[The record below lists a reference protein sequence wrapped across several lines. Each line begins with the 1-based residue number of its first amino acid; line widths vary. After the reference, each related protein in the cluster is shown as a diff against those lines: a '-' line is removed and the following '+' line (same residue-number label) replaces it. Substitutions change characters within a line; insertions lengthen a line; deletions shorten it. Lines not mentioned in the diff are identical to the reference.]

1 MAQSAGIPRIVRMNM
16 HQFGGK
22 VLHPHV
28 QQAHISVGGAP
39 RAAGGT
45 GGVGAGFRAGSG
57 TPIDRNDAAVT
68 GEFEKNPTLRFLG
81 MPIAGGSL
89 TEKGQADKADY
100 GALRAGSTAYATALS
115 QGATQQEAA
124 RAAVSAGGV
133 PFLAAMINHPSSP
146 LANVQAFHSFL
157 SGQGFDGQDERY
169 SQVKGADGQIYNVPV
184 DASGKAGQAEP
195 VPGLPAAQ
203 PKLGPTVR
211 TDQGFGRIGPDG
223 NIVPVLDANGQRA
236 QAPLS
241 AAQQKAAT
249 AGQEYQPSDVPGLPD
264 QITARSPKTNFTDK
278 EVNQLAGGTALM
290 RALSNLQQNASVAGL
305 GKGPISTLAGQ
316 YFGTYG
322 SGAQYKAD
330 LNTIRANAPFFMG
343 SGYKAATENF
353 MAGINSS
360 NDAPSF
366 IRLQTSKM
374 LDDVRQHL
382 QTTADTMTAG
392 HHGMLPASTANQ
404 LIGVGVVPNGYQNA
418 KTLDSMDPTQRA
430 LWKARTFPQ
439 SVSDQDK
446 AALYTSY
453 ASRGVADPT
462 SRTLVEG
469 MIQKDV
475 KQRAAMQQQQTASTA
490 ARAAQPAAQLAPGG
504 GGNQPGGQSGQG
516 AADQQPAQPQAQP
529 AQGNQ
534 TQQVQPQDAASPAGE
549 GEGNEVGGS
558 ALTAGQGGAP
568 QAGGGGANGVVP
580 GALQPLMP
588 PAEQQG
594 QPAPGVPGT
603 NGQTPL
609 PPPNPLPQVSQT
621 VQPGG
626 EAPAPAS
633 QPALNPAGPSP
644 LLAPPASTG
653 TAAQSADQPTGA
665 AALGEALGGGM

>member
-68 GEFEKNPTLRFLG
+68 GEFEKNPTLRAYG
-81 MPIAGGSL
+81 IPIAGGDL
-89 TEKGQADKADY
+89 TEKGKADKADY
-100 GALRAGSTAYATALS
+100 TALRAGSTAYATAL
-115 QGATQQEAA
+115 QGGATQQEAA

-146 LANVQAFHSFL
+146 LASVQAFHSFL
-157 SGQGFDGQDERY
+157 SGQGFAGQDEPRY
-169 SQVKGADGQIYNVPV
+169 SQVKGADGQLYNVPV
-184 DASGKAGQAEP
+184 DANGKAGAAEA

-236 QAPLS
+236 QPPLT
-241 AAQQKAAT
+241 AAQQKAAA
-249 AGQEYQPSDVPGLPD
+249 AGQEYQPSGVPGIPD

-290 RALSNLQQNASVAGL
+290 RALGNLQQNASVAGL
-305 GKGPISTLAGQ
+305 AKGPISTMAGQ
-316 YFGTYG
+316 YFGTNG
-322 SGAQYKAD
+322 QGAQYKAD

-418 KTLDSMDPTQRA
+418 KTLNSMDPTQRA

-453 ASRGVADPT
+453 ASRGVTDPT

-475 KQRAAMQQQQTASTA
+475 QQRAVMRQQQTASTA
-490 ARAAQPAAQLAPGG
+490 AQAAQPAAQLAPGG
-504 GGNQPGGQSGQG
+504 SGNQGGNQGGQG
-516 AADQQPAQPQAQP
+516 AANQQGAQAQAQP
-529 AQGNQ
+529 PQGNQ
-534 TQQVQPQDAASPAGE
+534 PQQVQPQSAASPPGE
-549 GEGNEVGGS
+549 GEGNQVGGS
-558 ALTAGQGGAP
+558 SLGAGQGGAP

-580 GALQPLMP
+580 GAVQPLMP
-588 PAEQQG
+588 PSEQQG

-621 VQPGG
+621 VQPSG
-626 EAPAPAS
+626 AVPAPAS
-633 QPALNPAGPSP
+633 QPAAQPSP

-653 TAAQSADQPTGA
+653 AAAQSADQPTDA